1 MINNERLINPGYGLI
16 SETLLDHQ
24 MPVPMDSVLDD
35 VSRKSKTIDIFER
48 LIIARALEL
57 GVDDEETNRCWN
69 EAVTIVNFIWEKT
82 CSTR

>member
-35 VSRKSKTIDIFER
+35 VSRKSKTISIFEKLVLNR
-48 LIIARALEL
+48 HKNT
-57 GVDDEETNRCWN
+57 GFVYDDMINECWRDAT
-69 EAVTIVNFIWEKT
+69 EITNFIWRK
-82 CSTR
+82 S